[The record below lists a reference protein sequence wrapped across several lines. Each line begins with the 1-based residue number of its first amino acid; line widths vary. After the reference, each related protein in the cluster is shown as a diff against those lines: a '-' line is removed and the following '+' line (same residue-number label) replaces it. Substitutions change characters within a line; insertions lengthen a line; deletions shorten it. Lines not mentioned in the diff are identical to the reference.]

1 MLRQKLK
8 KFCLPSAD
16 HKLLFL
22 LIMSVSK
29 QSYIP
34 VVVEWVKRKGYD
46 QIRAN
51 MEGFEVPIAYERQ
64 NDDERFIPDVTGKQL
79 FEQSYFEIILKGDSP
94 DKIVSKLRL
103 LSMLV
108 SQKGGRLF
116 LMTPPGNLNFAKE
129 LVTKYSINGE
139 IVKIA

>member
-1 MLRQKLK
+1 M
-8 KFCLPSAD
+8 
-16 HKLLFL
+16 
-22 LIMSVSK
+22 SK

-34 VVVEWVKRKGYD
+34 VVIEWAKRKGYE

-51 MEGFEVPIAYERQ
+51 MEGFEQPIAYERQ
-64 NDDERFIPDVTGKQL
+64 NDDERFIPDVTAKQL
-79 FEQSYFEIILKGDSP
+79 LEQSYFEIILKGDSP

-116 LMTPPGNLNFAKE
+116 LMTPPEISISPKNSSPNTQSTAKSSR
-129 LVTKYSINGE
+129 LFK
-139 IVKIA
+139 

>member
-1 MLRQKLK
+1 
-8 KFCLPSAD
+8 
-16 HKLLFL
+16 
-22 LIMSVSK
+22 MSVSK

-51 MEGFEVPIAYERQ
+51 MEGFEAPIAYERQ

-79 FEQSYFEIILKGDSP
+79 FEQSYFEIILKGDRP

>member
-1 MLRQKLK
+1 M
-8 KFCLPSAD
+8 
-16 HKLLFL
+16 
-22 LIMSVSK
+22 SK

-34 VVVEWVKRKGYD
+34 TVVEWVKRKGYE

-51 MEGFEVPIAYERQ
+51 MEGYEVPSGYGRQ
-64 NDDERFIPDVTGKQL
+64 NDDERFIPDVTAKQL
-79 FEQSYFEIILKGDSP
+79 FEQSYFEIILKGENQ
-94 DKIVSKLRL
+94 DKIISKLRL

-129 LVTKYSINGE
+129 LIAKYSINGE